1 MLYSRIKEIPLFNS
15 FIFYIGSRSGD
26 CKTLHWKP
34 ENRRVRI
41 ARHFALLGFDRFLTA
56 RGNTG
61 WGKIVKVEKYGRTKQ
76 RRGEVFCEKSLTK
89 SGCGSGCTKGK
100 RLDATYN
107 YRNRKVGI
115 HSDGG
120 QVLGI
125 IQIPRKL
132 SGYSQ
137 SGYLAGWSGRKFLH
151 CWNCCNYSAL
161 KAWQLTRG
169 GVSLGCAISNYN
181 GRLGTVVE
189 HLPTSLWSKY

>member
-1 MLYSRIKEIPLFNS
+1 M
-15 FIFYIGSRSGD
+15 
-26 CKTLHWKP
+26 
-34 ENRRVRI
+34 
-41 ARHFALLGFDRFLTA
+41 
-56 RGNTG
+56 
-61 WGKIVKVEKYGRTKQ
+61 KVEKYGRTKQ

-132 SGYSQ
+132 ADI
-137 SGYLAGWSGRKFLH
+137 LRAG
-151 CWNCCNYSAL
+151 
-161 KAWQLTRG
+161 
-169 GVSLGCAISNYN
+169 IS
-181 GRLGTVVE
+181 RVE
-189 HLPTSLWSKY
+189 AAANSSTAEIAATTQP